1 MHSNSDKMTLL
12 FQALERKE
20 CLVIENFVNKEC
32 PGNSVVY
39 SIAEPISINFIN
51 DCVQHFSKLNG
62 TTRELKLSD
71 FKIGINVV
79 IIDGNEIAN
88 EGLHVHL
95 SHIIA
100 MVFDGEGVLE
110 WEDNVGKQFLA
121 KAKAGDCV
129 VVPRGAKH
137 YFTGKLS
144 FSAFEFSDI
153 IDYQKHHYS
162 DIE

>member
-1 MHSNSDKMTLL
+1 MALMFK
-12 FQALERKE
+12 ALERKE

-39 SIAEPISINFIN
+39 SIDEPISINFIN
-51 DCVQHFSKLNG
+51 DCVHHFSKLQG
-62 TTRELKLSD
+62 ASRELKLSD

-79 IIDGNEIAN
+79 VIDGNEIAE

-100 MVFDGEGVLE
+100 MVFDGEGNLE
-110 WEDNVGKQFLA
+110 WENVAGEQFIT

-144 FSAFEFSDI
+144 FSALEFSDI
-153 IDYQKHHYS
+153 IDYQKHHYA